1 MIILK
6 NNNHID
12 ETKLNKNE
20 SVIFINLLKK
30 EMLRHKCEM
39 HRAYEQ
45 MYYDV
50 GYINSIFWKCQME
63 NHLQDLNKIQICIN
77 YLMQKWGL
85 L

>member
-6 NNNHID
+6 KNNHID
-12 ETKLNKNE
+12 ETKLNRNE
-20 SVIFINLLKK
+20 TIVFIALLKH
-30 EMLRHKCEM
+30 ELNRHRYEVY
-39 HRAYEQ
+39 RAKEQ

-77 YLMQKWGL
+77 YLVQKWGL

>member
-1 MIILK
+1 
-6 NNNHID
+6 
-12 ETKLNKNE
+12 
-20 SVIFINLLKK
+20 
-30 EMLRHKCEM
+30 MLRHKCEM

-50 GYINSIFWKCQME
+50 GYLNSIFWKCQME

-77 YLMQKWGL
+77 YLVQKWGL